1 MAKQRRGRHE
11 GGLYKR
17 KSDGLW
23 VGNVSLGFD
32 AEGRRIR
39 KTVYAKSKTEVKEK
53 MQQLQQDALNGL
65 PVKAESLTVDQHFQD
80 WFRVKAGDVKET
92 TLANYK
98 NVYNANIKPHL
109 GHVKVKSLD
118 YRRIN
123 ALFEQLQEKGLTR
136 TISMVSFLLRSALED
151 ATRKGLV
158 PANQAKLSASRRQ
171 KEKEARYMNQEEI
184 KKFFEAAKGERLENA
199 LILAVNT
206 GLRPGEWCGLPWSA
220 VDWKN
225 KKVSV
230 SQALIESEGKVW
242 IDDVKTEA
250 GRRIISLSET
260 AMAALRQQ
268 KKRQLEEEMAHRGK
282 VKEAAEKGKELPPW
296 ENKQNLVFTNEN
308 GGLLYRSSALKRL
321 FNRVNKKAGLE
332 GVTPHTLR
340 HTHASIL
347 IFQGVDPKTICARL
361 GHTDVAFTLQV
372 YGHLFPGKDES
383 AAEELDVF
391 FKNL

>member
-1 MAKQRRGRHE
+1 MPRERRGRGE
-11 GGLYKR
+11 GGIYQR
-17 KSDGLW
+17 KDGLW
-23 VGNVSLGFD
+23 VGSVSLGQD

-39 KTVYAKSKTEVKEK
+39 KDVYGKTKKEVREK
-53 MQQLQQDALNGL
+53 LQKLQQDAMNGL
-65 PVKAESLTVDQHFQD
+65 PVKAENLTVDQHFED
-80 WFRVKAGDVKET
+80 WFRAKAGNVKAT
-92 TLANYK
+92 TLTNYK
-98 NVYNANIKPHL
+98 NVYKANIKPHL
-109 GHVKVKSLD
+109 GHVKLKALD

-158 PANQAKLSASRRQ
+158 PVNQAKLSASRRQ
-171 KEKEARYMNQEEI
+171 KEKEARYMNQAEI
-184 KKFFEAAKGERLENA
+184 KKFFDAAKGERLEDA

-206 GLRPGEWCGLPWSA
+206 GLRPGELCGLTWDA
-220 VDWKN
+220 IDWKN
-225 KKVSV
+225 KKLSV
-230 SQALIESEGKVW
+230 QQALIENEGKVW
-242 IDDVKTEA
+242 IDGVKTDA
-250 GRRIISLSET
+250 GRRTISLSE
-260 AMAALRQQ
+260 AAVAALKRQ

-282 VKEAAEKGKELPPW
+282 VKEAVEKGKELPPW
-296 ENKQNLVFTNEN
+296 ENMQNLVFTNEN

-321 FNRVNKKAGLE
+321 FNRVNQKAGLD

-383 AAEELDVF
+383 AAKEVDAF
-391 FKNL
+391 FKDL